1 MSAVAMEPLF
11 LNDITLISPGNNK
24 QRTFMHRDTTY
35 FKDTF
40 MLHAM
45 ESTKPGSPLKTNLT
59 EFFQADVILFSS
71 EEPC

>member
-1 MSAVAMEPLF
+1 
-11 LNDITLISPGNNK
+11 
-24 QRTFMHRDTTY
+24 MHRDTTY

-45 ESTKPGSPLKTNLT
+45 ESTKPGSPLKTTLT